1 MDGPYANIKPDWNAK
16 KSEGV
21 QKNKQLVK
29 VLGGI
34 QNTYISRS
42 SLTGRVLIETSQYK
56 HKISKHIPES

>member
-42 SLTGRVLIETSQYK
+42 SLTGEGTNRNNTNIRFPK
-56 HKISKHIPES
+56 HVPES